1 MSTLVGTIILSSTDP
16 AASGPRRVEVHFLA
30 PSASDVIAKV
40 TQQYIR
46 DGIAPADINESSLG
60 VAICTERGIP
70 SDPDLLIIHHL
81 SPPGFWRGLLPRRAP
96 ELWGYPAWALRITE
110 I

>member
-1 MSTLVGTIILSSTDP
+1 
-16 AASGPRRVEVHFLA
+16 
-30 PSASDVIAKV
+30 V

-46 DGIAPADINESSLG
+46 DGVLPSNISESRLG
-60 VAICTERGIP
+60 AAVFAELGIP

-81 SPPGFWRGLLPRRAP
+81 SPPGFWRGLLPRPAP